1 MSSQLPRVV
10 RFACHLARSGKFKN
24 VGAIERELLAMG
36 YGAEMQP
43 LAIPTVREALE
54 NISARSRERPEEQQR
69 QSTA

>member
-10 RFACHLARSGKFKN
+10 RFACHLACSGKFKN

-43 LAIPTVREALE
+43 LAIPAVREALE
-54 NISARSRERPEEQQR
+54 NIFANSRERQQGQR
-69 QSTA
+69 PQSAA